1 MNEKPIILAIE
12 EAKSDLETAVNEIL
26 KKHQIPFYFL
36 EPIFADL
43 YKQVAQG
50 KAKELEAA
58 RAKVAERSED

>member
-1 MNEKPIILAIE
+1 MSEKPIILAIE

-50 KAKELEAA
+50 KARELEAA